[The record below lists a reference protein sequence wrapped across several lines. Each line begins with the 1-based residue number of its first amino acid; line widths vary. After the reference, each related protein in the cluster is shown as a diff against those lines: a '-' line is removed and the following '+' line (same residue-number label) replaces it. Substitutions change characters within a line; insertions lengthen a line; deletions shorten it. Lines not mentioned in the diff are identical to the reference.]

1 MGTNNLHRYIEI
13 TFDGEYTISIG
24 LGASTENDLF
34 SQIEDPMVSRILNE
48 NLENYLYPHND
59 IASCQVE
66 GIALTRSQKLN
77 NDQRH
82 TLELIIKRSKCT
94 PVDGV
99 STLKVEIVKSRF
111 KLLVAQLY
119 STIDQQITGHNTDSI
134 YFI

>member
-1 MGTNNLHRYIEI
+1 
-13 TFDGEYTISIG
+13 
-24 LGASTENDLF
+24 
-34 SQIEDPMVSRILNE
+34 MVSRILNE

-119 STIDQQITGHNTDSI
+119 STIYQQITGHNTDSI